1 MIGAAFILGIAGS
14 LHCIGMCG
22 PLAMAVP
29 GIYGHKVNKWVGAL
43 LYHTGRSVTYA
54 VFGLIFGALG
64 KSFTLAGF
72 QSWVSILAGSVMIVM
87 GLIPFFQNVFEK
99 FFTKIF
105 ASLKI
110 NSLRRQLLNGP
121 RSPLYIFLL
130 GNVNGLLPCGLVYVA
145 LAGALGMGSPLKGAV
160 FMFAFGM
167 GTLPAMYLL
176 SVGGRHFL
184 SSKKLNV
191 TKIISSITVVVG
203 ILFVLRGADLGIPFL
218 SPKNEALIVR
228 EATSNLDEPIGSCCT
243 KSTKPNDSKPS
254 CH

>member
-29 GIYGHKVNKWVGAL
+29 GIYGQKINKWVGAW

-64 KSFTLAGF
+64 KSITLAGF
-72 QSWVSILAGSVMIVM
+72 QSWVSILAGLVMIVL
-87 GLIPFFQNVFEK
+87 GLIPFFQKAFEK
-99 FFTKIF
+99 FFSRVFT
-105 ASLKI
+105 SLKI
-110 NSLRRQLLNGP
+110 NSLRGKLLNRP
-121 RSPLYIFLL
+121 KSPVYVFLL
-130 GNVNGLLPCGLVYVA
+130 GNINGLLPCGLVYVA
-145 LAGALGMGSPLKGAV
+145 LAGALGMGNPLGGAL
-160 FMFAFGM
+160 FMFVFGL
-167 GTLPAMYLL
+167 GTLPAMYFL
-176 SVGGRHFL
+176 SVGGRHIL
-184 SSKKLNV
+184 TYKSLNV
-191 TKIISSITVVVG
+191 SKIISSITIVVG
-203 ILFVLRGADLGIPFL
+203 ILFVLRGADLGIPLL

-228 EATSNLDEPIGSCCT
+228 EATSNVDEPIGSCCT